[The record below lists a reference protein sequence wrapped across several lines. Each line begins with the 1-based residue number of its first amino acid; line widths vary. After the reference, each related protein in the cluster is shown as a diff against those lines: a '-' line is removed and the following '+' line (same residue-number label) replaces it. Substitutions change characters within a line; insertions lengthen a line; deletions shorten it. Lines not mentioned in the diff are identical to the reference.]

1 MAVPKFRPQRLADRL
16 LSRWSAIY
24 GAQVSSVFPY
34 GPPGTHEPDPELVRL
49 LLDAARDAAA
59 RRPELLLDRCVTR
72 EQRAWAG
79 EWPGEHYRLLPS
91 LMRQV
96 GGGTAVEVGT
106 FTGMGTL
113 ALAEGAG
120 HVVTYDILP
129 WGSLGESVLRRED
142 FGSGMVEQRLGDLS
156 DPGWFESQKGTL
168 SDAALIFVDGPKD
181 RSFEPTFTGLLREAF
196 NGSGKLVVFD
206 DIRVANMVK
215 FWGTLQANKLDATS
229 LGHWSGTG
237 LVRL

>member
-1 MAVPKFRPQRLADRL
+1 MAVPKFRPQRLADL
-16 LSRWSAIY
+16 LFSRWSSIY
-24 GAQVSSVFPY
+24 GAQVSLVHPY
-34 GPPGTHEPDPELVRL
+34 GPPGAHEPDKDLVTL
-49 LLDAARDAAA
+49 LLDAARDAGAGQS
-59 RRPELLLDRCVTR
+59 ELLLDRCVTR

-113 ALAEGAG
+113 ALAEGAD

-129 WGSLGESVLRRED
+129 WDSLGESVLRRED
-142 FGSGMVEQRLGDLS
+142 FTGGIVEQHLGNLS
-156 DPGWFESQKGTL
+156 DPDWFESQKGRL

-181 RSFEPTFTGLLREAF
+181 RSFEPAFTRLLREAF
-196 NGSGKLVVFD
+196 DGSGKLVVFD
-206 DIRVANMVK
+206 DIRVANMAR